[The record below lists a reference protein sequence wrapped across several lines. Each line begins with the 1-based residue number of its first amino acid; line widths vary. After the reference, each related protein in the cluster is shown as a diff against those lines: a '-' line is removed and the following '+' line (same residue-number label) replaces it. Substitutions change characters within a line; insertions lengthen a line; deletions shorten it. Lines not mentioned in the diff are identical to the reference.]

1 MASSDSKASLLFR
14 NAPRGLDRKWI
25 RDYAKRLS
33 STVAPG
39 RSFTVLITVDKE
51 LQRLNHEFLGRDY
64 PTDVLSFP
72 MESEPLDVGEMAISA
87 QRARLQ
93 AKEFRHTVEQ
103 EIAVLMLHGLLHLLG
118 MDHEIDG
125 GKMRRAEVK
134 WRKVLD
140 QPAGLIERVAK

>member
-1 MASSDSKASLLFR
+1 MSSGDSKACILFR

-25 RDYAKRLS
+25 RNFAKRLS
-33 STVAPG
+33 TTVAPG
-39 RSFTVLITVDKE
+39 LGFTVLITIDKE
-51 LQRLNHEFLGRDY
+51 LQRLNSEFLGKDY

-72 MESEPLDVGEMAISA
+72 IPGDPAELGEMAISA

-103 EIAVLMLHGLLHLLG
+103 EIAVLMLHGLLHLMG
-118 MDHEIDG
+118 MDHEIDS
-125 GKMRRAEVK
+125 GKMRRAERK
-134 WRKVLD
+134 WRKVLE

>member
-1 MASSDSKASLLFR
+1 MSSGDSKACLLFR

-25 RDYAKRLS
+25 REYAKRLS

-39 RSFTVLITVDKE
+39 FGFTVLITIDKE
-51 LQRLNHEFLGRDY
+51 LQRLNFEFLGKDY

-72 MESEPLDVGEMAISA
+72 IHGDPTELGEMAISA

-118 MDHEIDG
+118 MDHEMDG
-125 GKMRRAEVK
+125 GEMKRAEKK
-134 WRKVLD
+134 WRKLLD